1 MTPVRFVVALG
12 LALACA
18 AQTQAIGQPRA
29 QQGYSRAAQRVLAQ
43 ARAAS
48 GGSAWGYLRGWH
60 ETGRWDGAP
69 YETWLDPLRYG
80 LRTEIHEPAGVSVH
94 GFNGLGAWRIAPS
107 GVVSGTGDPAAVVP
121 ARGEA
126 FFAVN
131 GFLFPGR
138 FDARGD
144 YLGRRRRQGR
154 DFDVV
159 SVKPW
164 GGPARELWFDAAT
177 HLLARAVTPGRP
189 RPVTE
194 EVSDYRRVG
203 PLRVAFRFTR
213 DDGGAGGARVRQ
225 LERLDFAP
233 ADRGLF
239 SLPRP

>member
-1 MTPVRFVVALG
+1 MGG
-12 LALACA
+12 LALAWTGALTGA
-18 AQTQAIGQPRA
+18 ARA

-60 ETGRWDGAP
+60 ETGRRDGAP

-80 LRTEIHEPAGVSVH
+80 LRTEIHEPAGVGVH
-94 GFNGLGAWRIAPS
+94 GFNGLGSWRIAPS
-107 GVVSGTGDPAAVVP
+107 GVVSGAGDPASVAP

-126 FFAVN
+126 FFAAN

-159 SVKPW
+159 SIKPW
-164 GGPARELWFDAAT
+164 GGLARELWFDRAT
-177 HLLARAVTPGRP
+177 HLLARSVTPGRP

-194 EVSDYRRVG
+194 EVSDYRQVG
-203 PLRVAFRFTR
+203 PLRIAFRFTR
-213 DDGGAGGARVRQ
+213 DDGGAGGAGGARVRQ